1 MNERQIKA
9 LEFLQRYGAITNRD
23 YRDLCPHVGP
33 ETLRLDLA
41 DLVTKGVVL
50 KIGDKRGTRYIL
62 K

>member
-1 MNERQIKA
+1 MWA
-9 LEFLQRYGAITNRD
+9 
-23 YRDLCPHVGP
+23 P

-41 DLVTKGVVL
+41 DLVNRGLLL